1 MKRSNQISGINN
13 FHSSTIRTRRSPS
26 IQIQNPS
33 RSGAV
38 SSQVAGDLAS
48 KDGLLLSRATFRKG
62 TTRHRKGGGAAND
75 PLEGGQATARQASQF
90 LWVHLEIIIAFRAK
104 WSLWYPSTHV
114 ETRRRR
120 GGGVC
125 AAREPRWKHVYLV
138 FAQPGYTDHTA
149 RLATTPPPLPSE
161 TVVKIRVSGK
171 MMVVRM
177 PYNIHA
183 TILHLEWCY

>member
-13 FHSSTIRTRRSPS
+13 FHSSTIRTSRSPS

-114 ETRRRR
+114 ETRGGGEGVSVRRENR
-120 GGGVC
+120 GGNTYISSLRNQ
-125 AAREPRWKHVYLV
+125 ATR
-138 FAQPGYTDHTA
+138 
-149 RLATTPPPLPSE
+149 TTPRDLLLLHHHYPPRRL
-161 TVVKIRVSGK
+161 
-171 MMVVRM
+171 
-177 PYNIHA
+177 
-183 TILHLEWCY
+183 